1 MTEEFP
7 SELNEKDPLDTMK
20 TNELV
25 DEALR
30 ADLKQRRK
38 NDEQMKGLTGM
49 GMPIGPFGIM
59 CTEPPKYEYKVLIG
73 KPDESAAQ
81 AVEKALNDGFLP
93 LPMSQCV
100 FTHDTYF
107 VYVGARKVET
117 ANG

>member
-1 MTEEFP
+1 MPTEDFP
-7 SELNEKDPLDTMK
+7 EELSEKDPLDEMETS
-20 TNELV
+20 ELIAEV
-25 DEALR
+25 MR
-30 ADLKQRRK
+30 SNIKQQRR
-38 NDEQMKGLTGM
+38 DEERMKGLT

-73 KPDESAAQ
+73 KPDEAAAR

-117 ANG
+117 VNG